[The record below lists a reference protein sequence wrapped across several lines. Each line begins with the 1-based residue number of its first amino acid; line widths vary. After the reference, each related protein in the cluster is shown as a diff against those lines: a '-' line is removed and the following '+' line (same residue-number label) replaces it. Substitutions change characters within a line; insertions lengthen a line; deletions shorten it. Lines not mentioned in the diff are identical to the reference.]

1 MHTSR
6 APDPSRAEQEAENVS
21 RSLGQAYLNHFLVH
35 GAGEH
40 DPAEQGA
47 GYGHHRT
54 DAGPDQSALHHLF
67 GWIALFELL
76 SIDWQ
81 REVTRSSYSGRDV
94 SNCSSWRVRSAS
106 TSPSSSSSPLSGQ
119 VSASVSIRLPSM
131 MWSSSVSVSAPLDR
145 ITSNSCS
152 VGAFEHSRRTLAS
165 SPWAVVSANANC
177 SSFSIRSFSDG
188 SRRIDHREERRS
200 SLPAPPSELGGGVEL
215 PVVVAARRHRYRR
228 RARHWYRAGGD
239 RVAALGRLGE
249 AEMHRATVDSYEPL
263 LALLLLRLFALLEQ
277 FSSTLVGEWSDTR
290 SSQPSPPRKVL
301 SSRGFGSSQL
311 NGGVS
316 GSV

>member
-1 MHTSR
+1 M
-6 APDPSRAEQEAENVS
+6 VS
-21 RSLGQAYLNHFLVH
+21 ACDGGCSLPN
-35 GAGEH
+35 GE
-40 DPAEQGA
+40 
-47 GYGHHRT
+47 
-54 DAGPDQSALHHLF
+54 
-67 GWIALFELL
+67 LFELL

-131 MWSSSVSVSAPLDR
+131 MLSSSVSVSAPLDR

-152 VGAFEHSRRTLAS
+152 VGAFEHSRRNLAS

-188 SRRIDHREERRS
+188 SRRIDHREDRRS

-215 PVVVAARRHRYRR
+215 PVVAPAGIATVAAPGTGIAPVAIVSPLLGDWERRKCI
-228 RARHWYRAGGD
+228 GP
-239 RVAALGRLGE
+239 LL
-249 AEMHRATVDSYEPL
+249 DSYEPL